1 MEATTA
7 TVPSTEPS
15 TTGSS
20 SASDSSSTVADLIPH
35 VAAERAEHTAVRFKR
50 GGAWHDVSY
59 GELATIVQEV
69 GLGLID
75 LGIEPGERVCIL
87 ANTRPEWSYADL
99 GATAAGTVVVPIYQ
113 TNSPDECLWVIS
125 DSEACAIVCE
135 DSEQLAKIAA
145 IRDQLPNLRT
155 VIVID
160 GASGSSPE
168 ASESS
173 RALDAISLEEVRER
187 GRSRSAEELDARR
200 AAVRPE
206 DPYTFIYTS
215 GTTGPPKG
223 CVLTHGNY
231 RAIIN
236 MVSESGEIS
245 DDEVVYLYLPL
256 AHSFA
261 LLVQLAVF
269 DLGGT
274 LAYFGGDTKQIV
286 PELMEVKPTY
296 LPSVPRVFEKIYTL
310 AHGAIEAKPPE
321 ERQRAQEAIKLGVKV
336 RDMINRGEA
345 VPAELQKPFDEADEE
360 LFKLV
365 RSIFGGNVRHA
376 TSGAAPIAKEILEF
390 FWACGVPV
398 LEGYGMTETATA
410 ATTSTVADHRFGTVG
425 RALPGVELKIA
436 DDGEILIKGP
446 NIFAGY
452 HNRAE
457 ESFGAVED
465 GWMHTGDL
473 GSLDADGYLSITGR
487 KKDIIIT
494 AGGKN
499 LTPANIEN
507 DVKQCRWI
515 SQAVMHGDQRP
526 YPVMLITLDEEEIP
540 SYAHEH
546 NLPQDIPSLARS
558 EEVRALI
565 QQEIDRANA
574 KYAQVEQVKKFTI
587 LDHDLSQATGEL
599 TPTLKVKRNVVNE
612 QYADLFDALYAG

>member
-1 MEATTA
+1 MEATA
-7 TVPSTEPS
+7 TVSSTES
-15 TTGSS
+15 GAGTG
-20 SASDSSSTVADLIPH
+20 TIADL
-35 VAAERAEHTAVRFKR
+35 VANSAAEHAEKTAVRFKR
-50 GGAWHDVSY
+50 DGAWHDVNY
-59 GELATIVQEV
+59 AELATIVQEV

-87 ANTRPEWSYADL
+87 ANTRPEWTYADL
-99 GATAAGTVVVPIYQ
+99 GASSAGAVVVPIYQ

-125 DSEACAIVCE
+125 DSGAGAIVCE
-135 DSEQLAKIAA
+135 DDEQLAKIVA
-145 IRDQLPNLRT
+145 IRDRLPGLRT
-155 VIVID
+155 VIVVD
-160 GASGSSPE
+160 GAGASSPE
-168 ASESS
+168 ASENS
-173 RALDAISLEEVRER
+173 RALGAISLDEVRER
-187 GRSRSAEELDARR
+187 GRSRAPEELEARR
-200 AAVRPE
+200 SGVRPE
-206 DPYTFIYTS
+206 DPFTFIYTS

-223 CVLTHGNY
+223 CVLSHGNY
-231 RAIIN
+231 RAIID
-236 MVSESGEIS
+236 MVGDIGELRE
-245 DDEVVYLYLPL
+245 DEVVYLYLPL

-261 LLVQLAVF
+261 LLVQLAVL
-269 DLGGT
+269 DLGST

-286 PELMEVKPTY
+286 GELMEIKPTY
-296 LPSVPRVFEKIYTL
+296 LPSVPRVFEKVYTL
-310 AHGAIEAKPPE
+310 AHGAIEAQGPE
-321 ERQRAQEAIKLGVKV
+321 EKAQSEAAIELGVKV
-336 RDMINRGEA
+336 RDMQLAGEA
-345 VPAELQKPFDEADEE
+345 IPAELQKAFDEADEK
-360 LFKLV
+360 LFKNV
-365 RSIFGGNVRHA
+365 RAIFGGRVRQA

-410 ATTSTVADHRFGTVG
+410 ATVSTVEKHRFGTVG

-446 NIFAGY
+446 NIFQGY
-452 HNRAE
+452 HNRGE

-473 GSLDADGYLSITGR
+473 GSIDEDGYLSITGR

-507 DVKQCRWI
+507 DLKQCRWI

-526 YPVMLITLDEEEIP
+526 YPVVLITLDEEEIP

-546 NLPQDIPSLARS
+546 GLPQDIPSLCRCP
-558 EEVRALI
+558 EIQELI
-565 QQEIDRANA
+565 QQEVDRANE
-574 KYAQVEQVKKFTI
+574 KYAQVEQVKKFAI

-612 QYADLFDALYAG
+612 QYAALFDSLYAG

>member
-1 MEATTA
+1 MEATATA
-7 TVPSTEPS
+7 SST
-15 TTGSS
+15 G
-20 SASDSSSTVADLIPH
+20 SSTVADLIPRT
-35 VAAERAEHTAVRFKR
+35 AAEHADNPAVRFKR
-50 GGAWHDVSY
+50 DGAWHDVTY
-59 GELATIVQEV
+59 AELATIVQEI

-99 GATAAGTVVVPIYQ
+99 AATAAGTVVVPIYQ
-113 TNSPDECLWVIS
+113 TNSPEECLWVIS
-125 DSEACAIVCE
+125 DSGASTIVCE
-135 DSEQLAKIAA
+135 NDEQLAKIAA

-160 GASGSSPE
+160 PP
-168 ASESS
+168 SESPIE
-173 RALDAISLEEVRER
+173 AITLEQVRER
-187 GRSRSAEELDARR
+187 GRSRTTEELDARR

-231 RAIIN
+231 RAIVDMI
-236 MVSESGEIS
+236 SESGEIS
-245 DDEVVYLYLPL
+245 DDEVIYLYLPL

-261 LLVQLAVF
+261 LLIQLAVF

-321 ERQRAQEAIKLGVKV
+321 ERERAQEAIQLGVKV
-336 RDMINRGEA
+336 RDMINRGEP
-345 VPAELQKPFDEADEE
+345 VPEELQKPFDEADDE

-365 RSIFGGNVRHA
+365 RAIFGGNVRHA

-410 ATTSTVADHRFGTVG
+410 ATVSTVENHRFGTVG

-436 DDGEILIKGP
+436 EDGEILIKGP
-446 NIFAGY
+446 NIFHGY
-452 HNRAE
+452 HNRGE

-465 GWMHTGDL
+465 GWLHTGDL
-473 GSLDADGYLSITGR
+473 GSIDEDGYLSITGR

-507 DVKQCRWI
+507 DLKQCRWI

-526 YPVMLITLDEEEIP
+526 YPVVLITLDEEEIP
-540 SYAHEH
+540 SYASEH
-546 NLPQDIPSLARS
+546 DLPQDIPSLARAPEIRS
-558 EEVRALI
+558 LI
-565 QQEIDRANA
+565 QQEVDRANQ
-574 KYAQVEQVKKFTI
+574 KYAQVEQVKKFAI

-612 QYADLFDALYAG
+612 QYADLFDSLYTG